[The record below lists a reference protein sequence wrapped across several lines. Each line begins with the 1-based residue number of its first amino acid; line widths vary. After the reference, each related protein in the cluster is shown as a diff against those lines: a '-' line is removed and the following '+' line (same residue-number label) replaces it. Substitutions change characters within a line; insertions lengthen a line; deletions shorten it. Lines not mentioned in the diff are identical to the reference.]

1 MWWEGQIDGKQTR
14 PGGASRDGGVTKRV
28 WRKKQGE
35 NVEKEQGRV
44 GEEDEDEDEEICT
57 VDMPSEKG
65 KRSNER

>member
-1 MWWEGQIDGKQTR
+1 M
-14 PGGASRDGGVTKRV
+14 KRV
-28 WRKKQGE
+28 WRMKQGE
-35 NVEKEQGRV
+35 NEEKEQGRV